1 MFSPAT
7 CYKHSYTT
15 YCYRFVTIR
24 LTRTKRK
31 EPDMTPTHRR
41 VAVLLSAGVILA
53 AIAGWTVWAAS
64 SSSTNHAGYT
74 ADAADQSAT
83 ASSVST
89 THRTASSTSSSADSS
104 TAQSSRSGAS
114 ATDDQAA
121 DPEYNAD
128 QHSAAPQMAS
138 GYAAHNDPYLP
149 PHAVVGQ
156 AAPAE
161 PTKVYRP
168 TNIVPAPAKPAAS
181 TEANNQVQSTPEG
194 SSTAPKDSKQHG
206 TSTPG
211 STSNEPMSPAPTPSP
226 EQPQRPQGGRPVPTE
241 PEDPVP
247 AAEQVSDAPVSQKA
261 SDNSPGQS
269 APAEPAPSAQSGF
282 NPREVI
288 DRVTQGIRP

>member
-1 MFSPAT
+1 M
-7 CYKHSYTT
+7 KTT
-15 YCYRFVTIR
+15 Q
-24 LTRTKRK
+24 
-31 EPDMTPTHRR
+31 RR
-41 VAVLLSAGVILA
+41 VAVLLGAGVVLA

-74 ADAADQSAT
+74 ADAADQSVT

-89 THRTASSTSSSADSS
+89 THRTTSETSSSADSS
-104 TAQSSRSGAS
+104 PAQSSHSGAS
-114 ATDDQAA
+114 ATDDPAA
-121 DPEYNAD
+121 DPKYNAD

-138 GYAAHNDPYLP
+138 GYAAQDDPYLP

-168 TNIVPAPAKPAAS
+168 TNIVPAPAKSAAT

-206 TSTPG
+206 TSAPR
-211 STSNEPMSPAPTPSP
+211 STSNEPVSPEPAPSPGSGPSP
-226 EQPQRPQGGRPVPTE
+226 EQPQRPQGGRPAPTE

-247 AAEQVSDAPVSQKA
+247 AAE
-261 SDNSPGQS
+261 
-269 APAEPAPSAQSGF
+269 PAPSAPAANQPQQEGASAPERVAGKEDVAGYPSPQQGF